1 MAGQAGRT
9 RETGDLRSLSDTERR
24 RRAIRMRHRIFGAH
38 LVDDRTRQP
47 RLGVERLRGEHLAEI
62 GQCGVEQMMGL
73 AQHAPQQQHLDG
85 RVFRVDP
92 AAQCRFGAAAG
103 AGIEQ
108 FSALLHFGAG
118 DLDRERQVVRPGK
131 QFSVQ
136 RVQGMAP
143 WVLRV
148 GQMLQHERVVR
159 WSHRFGRDR
168 RDDGEPDQAGQKRG
182 PAPGEPS
189 AGGGQGQHRYWHA
202 PGLAGTALVEA
213 ASNAD

>member
-1 MAGQAGRT
+1 MAGQAGCT

-24 RRAIRMRHRIFGAH
+24 RPTIRARHRIFGAH
-38 LVDDRTRQP
+38 LVDDRTRQQ

-62 GQCGVEQMMGL
+62 CKCGVESVVGL

-85 RVFRVDP
+85 RVVGVEP
-92 AAQCRFGAAAG
+92 ATQSRFGAAAG

-108 FSALLHFGAG
+108 LSALLHFGAG

-136 RVQGMAP
+136 RVQSMAP
-143 WVLRV
+143 WVLRL
-148 GQMLQHERVVR
+148 GQMLQHERVLR
-159 WSHRFGRDR
+159 WSHRFGRGR
-168 RDDGEPDQAGQKRG
+168 RDDRKPDQADHERR
-182 PAPGEPS
+182 PAPGEAS

-202 PGLAGTALVEA
+202 PGLTGTALVEA